1 MQAWLE
7 VETQG
12 ADFGDERLD
21 ARYQILLGQLC
32 DKPSLSIPAACG
44 GQAETAAAYRF
55 FDNKKTNAAKVLAPH
70 RNATLERIRAER
82 VVIAAQDTTEVDLTR
97 KQEKVGGPLDAGSRW
112 GLFVHPVLVMTPQR
126 VPLGVVNADM
136 WSRDP
141 KELEKSPKQR
151 KKERRQKPFEA
162 KESYRWYEGYETACQ
177 IAAEAPDT
185 KVICVSDSEGDI
197 YQCFLAG
204 AGEDAEH
211 DEAEHGEVKRAEWIV
226 RANHV
231 DRALAEEEQNLVQLL
246 ACQAPLG
253 KMTVHVSQRDASWK
267 DGRKRQKPRESR
279 TAEVTVRSV
288 RTLLD
293 SPQRSGLAP
302 VYVNA
307 VLVREEHPPQ
317 GEEPI
322 EWLLLTSLP
331 IETFALACQVASYYT
346 CRWEIEVFF
355 RVLKSGCKIQE
366 LQFEREDRLQVCLA
380 MYLIAA
386 WRVLYVL
393 MLGRACPDMDCDA
406 IFTEAE
412 WKSVYPIAKQMAAPK
427 SPPSLAEIIP
437 IIASLGGY
445 LGRKHDG
452 PAGPKTMWIGLQRL
466 RDFALAW
473 TAFAKTC
480 V

>member
-1 MQAWLE
+1 MQAWIKM
-7 VETQG
+7 ETQG

-21 ARYQILLGQLC
+21 ARYQILLEQLS

-55 FDNKKTNAAKVLAPH
+55 FDNEKTNAAKVLAPH
-70 RNATLERIRAER
+70 RDATLERIRAER

-97 KQEKVGGPLDAGSRW
+97 KKEKVGGPLDAGSRW
-112 GLFVHPVLVMTPQR
+112 GLLVHPILVMTPER
-126 VPLGVVNADM
+126 VPLGVVAVDM

-141 KELEKSPKQR
+141 QELEKSTQQR
-151 KKERRQKPFEA
+151 KKERRQKPFEE
-162 KESYRWYEGYETACQ
+162 KESYRWFEGYETACQ

-185 KVICVSDSEGDI
+185 QIISVSDSEGDI
-197 YQCFLAG
+197 YECFLAG
-204 AGEDAEH
+204 ARD
-211 DEAEHGEVKRAEWIV
+211 DVKRADWIV

-231 DRALAEEEQNLVQLL
+231 DRALAEEDQNLLQLL

-253 KMTVHVSQRDASWK
+253 KMTVYVSQRDASAL
-267 DGRKRQKPRESR
+267 DNSRNRQKARESR
-279 TAEVTVRSV
+279 TAVMTVRSV
-288 RTLLD
+288 RTLLN

-307 VLVREEHPPQ
+307 VLVREENPPE

-331 IETFALACQVASYYT
+331 VGTFEEACQVASYYA
-346 CRWEIEVFF
+346 CRWEIEVYF
-355 RVLKSGCKIQE
+355 RVLKSGCKIE
-366 LQFEREDRLQVCLA
+366 DLQFEREDRLQVCLA
-380 MYLIAA
+380 LYLIAA

-393 MLGRACPDMDCDA
+393 KLGRACPRMGCDA

-412 WKSVYPIAKQMAAPK
+412 WKSVYVIAKQKPAPK
-427 SPPSLAEIIP
+427 SPPTLAEIIP
-437 IIASLGGY
+437 LIASLGGY

-452 PAGPKTMWIGLQRL
+452 PAGPKTMWIGLQRI

>member
-1 MQAWLE
+1 MQDWIEL
-7 VETQG
+7 ETQG

-21 ARYQILLGQLC
+21 ARYQILLEQLS

-55 FDNKKTNAAKVLAPH
+55 FDNEKTNAAKVLAPH
-70 RNATLERIRAER
+70 RNVTLERIRAER
-82 VVIAAQDTTEVDLTR
+82 VVIVAQDTTEVDLTR

-112 GLFVHPVLVMTPQR
+112 GLFVHPILVMTPER
-126 VPLGVVNADM
+126 VPLGVVDVDM

-141 KELEKSPKQR
+141 KELEKSTKQR
-151 KKERRQKPFEA
+151 KKERRQKSFEA
-162 KESYRWYEGYETACQ
+162 KESYRWFAGYETACQ
-177 IAAEAPDT
+177 IAIEAPDT

-197 YQCFLAG
+197 YECFLAG
-204 AGEDAEH
+204 ARED
-211 DEAEHGEVKRAEWIV
+211 VKRADWIV

-231 DRALAEEEQNLVQLL
+231 DRALAEEDQNLLQLL

-253 KMTVHVSQRDASWK
+253 KMTVQVSQRDASL
-267 DGRKRQKPRESR
+267 DDSRNRQKPRASR
-279 TAEVTVRSV
+279 VAVMTVRSV
-288 RTLLD
+288 RTLLN

-307 VLVREEHPPQ
+307 VLVREENPPE
-317 GEEPI
+317 GEAPI

-331 IETFALACQVASYYT
+331 IETFAEACQVASYYA

-355 RVLKSGCKIQE
+355 RVLKSGCKIEE

-393 MLGRACPDMDCDA
+393 KLGRACPDMGCDA
-406 IFTEAE
+406 VFTEAE
-412 WKSVYPIAKQMAAPK
+412 WKSVYVIAKQKPAPK
-427 SPPSLAEIIP
+427 SPPTLAEIVP
-437 IIASLGGY
+437 LIASLGGY

>member
-1 MQAWLE
+1 MQAWIE
-7 VETQG
+7 METQG

-21 ARYQILLGQLC
+21 ARFQILLEQLS

-55 FDNKKTNAAKVLAPH
+55 FDNEKTNAAKVLAPH

-112 GLFVHPVLVMTPQR
+112 GLFVHPILVMTPER

-141 KELEKSPKQR
+141 KELEKSTQQR
-151 KKERRQKPFEA
+151 KKERRQKPFEE
-162 KESYRWYEGYETACQ
+162 KESYRWFEGYETACQ
-177 IAAEAPDT
+177 IAAAAPDT
-185 KVICVSDSEGDI
+185 KVISVSDSEGDI
-197 YQCFLAG
+197 YECFLAG
-204 AGEDAEH
+204 ARD
-211 DEAEHGEVKRAEWIV
+211 DVKRADWIV

-231 DRALAEEEQNLVQLL
+231 DRALAEGDQDLLQLL

-253 KMTVHVSQRDASWK
+253 KMTVYVSQRDASAL
-267 DGRKRQKPRESR
+267 DDSRNRQKPRASR
-279 TAEVTVRSV
+279 MAEMTVRSV
-288 RTLLD
+288 RTLLN

-307 VLVREEHPPQ
+307 VLVREENPPA

-331 IETFALACQVASYYT
+331 IETFAEACQVASYYA

-355 RVLKSGCKIQE
+355 RVLKSGCKIE
-366 LQFEREDRLQVCLA
+366 DLQFEREDRLQVCLA
-380 MYLIAA
+380 MYLIAS

-393 MLGRACPDMDCDA
+393 KLGRACPDMSCDA
-406 IFTEAE
+406 VFTEAE
-412 WKSVYPIAKQMAAPK
+412 WKSVYVIVKQKPAPK
-427 SPPSLAEIIP
+427 SPPTLAEIIP
-437 IIASLGGY
+437 LIASLGGY
-445 LGRKHDG
+445 LDRKHDG

-473 TAFAKTC
+473 TEFAKTC

>member
-1 MQAWLE
+1 MQTWIEL
-7 VETQG
+7 ETQG

-21 ARYQILLGQLC
+21 ARYQILLEQLS

-55 FDNKKTNAAKVLAPH
+55 FDNEKTDAAKVLAPH
-70 RNATLERIRAER
+70 RNATLERIRFER

-97 KQEKVGGPLDAGSRW
+97 KQEKVGGPLGAGSRW
-112 GLFVHPVLVMTPQR
+112 GLFVHPILVMTPER
-126 VPLGVVNADM
+126 VPLGVVNADL
-136 WSRDP
+136 WSRNP
-141 KELEKSPKQR
+141 KELEKSAKQR
-151 KKERRQKPFEA
+151 KKERRQKPFEE
-162 KESYRWYEGYETACQ
+162 KESYRWFEGYQTACQ

-185 KVICVSDSEGDI
+185 KVISVSDSEGDI
-197 YQCFLAG
+197 YECFLAG
-204 AGEDAEH
+204 ARD
-211 DEAEHGEVKRAEWIV
+211 DVKRADWIV

-231 DRALAEEEQNLVQLL
+231 ARALVEEDQNLLQLL

-253 KMTVHVSQRDASWK
+253 KITVQVSQRGASLN
-267 DGRKRQKPRESR
+267 DSRKRQKPREAR

-288 RTLLD
+288 RTLLN

-307 VLVREEHPPQ
+307 VLVREDHPPE

-322 EWLLLTSLP
+322 AWLLLTSLP
-331 IETFALACQVASYYT
+331 IATFAEACQVANYYA

-355 RVLKSGCKIQE
+355 RVLKSGCKIEE
-366 LQFEREDRLQVCLA
+366 LQFEREDRLRVCLA

-393 MLGRACPDMDCDA
+393 KLGRACPNLSCDA
-406 IFTEAE
+406 VFTEAE
-412 WKSVYPIAKQMAAPK
+412 WKSVYVIAKQKPAPK
-427 SPPSLAEIIP
+427 SPPTLGEMIP
-437 IIASLGGY
+437 LIASLGGY
-445 LGRKHDG
+445 LGRKQDG
-452 PAGPKTMWIGLQRL
+452 PAGPKTMWIGLQRI

-473 TAFAKTC
+473 TRFTQTC

>member
-1 MQAWLE
+1 MQDWIEL
-7 VETQG
+7 ETQG

-21 ARYQILLGQLC
+21 ARYQILLEQLS

-55 FDNKKTNAAKVLAPH
+55 FDNEKTNAANVLAPH

-82 VVIAAQDTTEVDLTR
+82 VVIVAQDTTEVDLTR

-112 GLFVHPVLVMTPQR
+112 GLFVHSILVMTPER
-126 VPLGVVNADM
+126 VPLGVVDADM

-141 KELEKSPKQR
+141 KELEKSTKQR
-151 KKERRQKPFEA
+151 KKERRQKSFEE
-162 KESYRWYEGYETACQ
+162 KESYRWFEGYQTACQ
-177 IAAEAPDT
+177 IAIEAPDT

-197 YQCFLAG
+197 YECFLAG
-204 AGEDAEH
+204 AREDA
-211 DEAEHGEVKRAEWIV
+211 KRAGWIV

-231 DRALAEEEQNLVQLL
+231 DRALAEEDRNLLQLL

-253 KMTVHVSQRDASWK
+253 KMTVQVSQRDAALDDS
-267 DGRKRQKPRESR
+267 RNRQKPRESR
-279 TAEVTVRSV
+279 TAEMTVRSV
-288 RTLLD
+288 RTLLN
-293 SPQRSGLAP
+293 SPHRSGEKLAP

-307 VLVREEHPPQ
+307 VLVREEHPPE
-317 GEEPI
+317 GEAPI

-331 IETFALACQVASYYT
+331 IATFAEACQVAGYYA

-355 RVLKSGCKIQE
+355 RVLKSGCKIEE

-386 WRVLYVL
+386 WRVQYVL
-393 MLGRACPDMDCDA
+393 KLGRACPDMGCDA
-406 IFTEAE
+406 VFTEAE
-412 WKSVYPIAKQMAAPK
+412 WKSVYVIAKQKPAPK
-427 SPPSLAEIIP
+427 SPPTLAEIVP
-437 IIASLGGY
+437 LIASLGGY

-473 TAFAKTC
+473 TAFEKTC

>member
-1 MQAWLE
+1 MQDWIEL
-7 VETQG
+7 ETQG

-21 ARYQILLGQLC
+21 ARYQVVLEQLS

-55 FDNKKTNAAKVLAPH
+55 FDNEKTNAAKVLAPH

-97 KQEKVGGPLDAGSRW
+97 KKEKVGGPLDAGSRW
-112 GLFVHPVLVMTPQR
+112 GLLVHPILVMTPER
-126 VPLGVVNADM
+126 VPLGVVAVDM

-141 KELEKSPKQR
+141 KELEKSTKQR
-151 KKERRQKPFEA
+151 KKERRQKPFEE
-162 KESYRWYEGYETACQ
+162 KESYRWFEGYETACQ
-177 IAAEAPDT
+177 IATEAPDT
-185 KVICVSDSEGDI
+185 KVISVSDSEGDI
-197 YQCFLAG
+197 YECFLAG
-204 AGEDAEH
+204 ARED
-211 DEAEHGEVKRAEWIV
+211 VKRADWIV

-231 DRALAEEEQNLVQLL
+231 DRALAEEDQDLLQLL

-253 KMTVHVSQRDASWK
+253 KMTVSVSQRDASSL
-267 DGRKRQKPRESR
+267 DNSRNRQKPRASR
-279 TAEVTVRSV
+279 TAEMTVRSV
-288 RTLLD
+288 RTLLN

-302 VYVNA
+302 VYVSA
-307 VLVREEHPPQ
+307 VLVREENPPE

-331 IETFALACQVASYYT
+331 IGTFAEACQVANYYA

-355 RVLKSGCKIQE
+355 RVLKSGCKIEE

-393 MLGRACPDMDCDA
+393 KLGRACPDMGCDA
-406 IFTEAE
+406 VFTEAE
-412 WKSVYPIAKQMAAPK
+412 WKSVYVIAKQKPAPK
-427 SPPSLAEIIP
+427 SPPTLGEIIP

-445 LGRKHDG
+445 LDRKHDG
-452 PAGPKTMWIGLQRL
+452 PAGPKTMWIGLQRQ

-473 TAFAKTC
+473 TAFEKTC

>member
-1 MQAWLE
+1 MQAWIEL
-7 VETQG
+7 ETQG

-21 ARYQILLGQLC
+21 ARYQILLEQLS

-55 FDNKKTNAAKVLAPH
+55 FDNAKTTAAKVLAPH
-70 RNATLERIRAER
+70 RNATLERIRAEG

-141 KELEKSPKQR
+141 KELEKSTKQR
-151 KKERRQKPFEA
+151 KKERREKPFEA

-185 KVICVSDSEGDI
+185 KVVCVSDSEGDI
-197 YQCFLAG
+197 YECFLAG
-204 AGEDAEH
+204 AREDA
-211 DEAEHGEVKRAEWIV
+211 KRAEWIV

-231 DRALAEEEQNLVQLL
+231 DRALAQEDQNLMQLL

-279 TAEVTVRSV
+279 TAEVTVRSLH
-288 RTLLD
+288 TLLD

-307 VLVREEHPPQ
+307 VLVREEQPPE

-322 EWLLLTSLP
+322 EWLLLTSLSV
-331 IETFALACQVASYYT
+331 ETFQEACQVASYYA

-355 RVLKSGCKIQE
+355 RVLKSGCKIEE
-366 LQFEREDRLQVCLA
+366 LQLQREDRLQVCLA
-380 MYLIAA
+380 MYLISS
-386 WRVLYVL
+386 WRVMYMLK
-393 MLGRACPDMDCDA
+393 LGRACPEMSCDA
-406 IFTEAE
+406 VLTEAE
-412 WKSVYPIAKQMAAPK
+412 WKSIYVIAKQMPAPNT
-427 SPPSLAEIIP
+427 PPPLGEIIP
-437 IIASLGGY
+437 LIASLGGY
-445 LGRKHDG
+445 LGRKQDG
-452 PAGPKTMWIGLQRL
+452 PAGPKTMWIGMQRM

-473 TAFAKTC
+473 TAFTIKC